1 MPKKKS
7 KQKKKA
13 KRERQEQQRQRIE
26 NLIQEKKESKQR
38 KKERKQKNRK
48 NRKNSDI
55 EFKEELLKLGYYIR
69 EVQGDGNCLF
79 RSVSEQIEETQ
90 NNFEKYRKITT
101 DYMEEHKEEF
111 QPFIEDDIT
120 IDDYIKSMKED
131 KEWGGNLEIYALSM
145 ALHANF
151 YVYIHNHPMYVVK
164 NFDDPK
170 KNIMLTYHDGK
181 HYNSL
186 RKLEEK
192 KEGED
197 YINNNNDYSDSEDNE
212 ESDED
217 VDPHLNDVNKLI
229 QSVKSLNI

>member
-1 MPKKKS
+1 MPRKS
-7 KQKKKA
+7 KGKKQKKK
-13 KRERQEQQRQRIE
+13 KDKKQKVDYNQQRIE
-26 NLIQEKKESKQR
+26 NRKNKKE
-38 KKERKQKNRK
+38 KNRK
-48 NRKNSDI
+48 NRKKDEDA
-55 EFKEELLKLGYYIR
+55 EFKEELKKLGYYIR
-69 EVQGDGNCLF
+69 EVKGDGNCLF
-79 RSVSEQIEETQ
+79 RSVAEQIEEDQ

-101 DYMEEHKEEF
+101 DYMENNKETF
-111 QPFIEDDIT
+111 QPFIEDDQT
-120 IDDYIKSMKED
+120 IDEYINNMKED

-186 RKLEEK
+186 RKLEER

-197 YINNNNDYSDSEDNE
+197 ENNNNNNNSSSD
-212 ESDED
+212 DED
-217 VDPHLNDVNKLI
+217 DESSEDPHLNDVNDLI
-229 QSVKSLNI
+229 QSVKTLNI

>member
-7 KQKKKA
+7 KQKKQA
-13 KRERQEQQRQRIE
+13 KRERQERQRQRYE
-26 NLIQEKKESKQR
+26 NFIQEKKEAKKQ
-38 KKERKQKNRK
+38 KKEKNKKNNKNRK
-48 NRKNSDI
+48 DSDI
-55 EFKEELLKLGYYIR
+55 EFKQELQKIGYYIR
-69 EVQGDGNCLF
+69 EVRGDGNCLF
-79 RSVSEQIEETQ
+79 RSVAEQIEEDQ

-111 QPFIEDDIT
+111 QPFIEDDQT

-131 KEWGGNLEIYALSM
+131 KEWGGNLEIYALSK

-164 NFDDPK
+164 NFTDPK

-186 RKLEEK
+186 R
-192 KEGED
+192 
-197 YINNNNDYSDSEDNE
+197 N
-212 ESDED
+212 
-217 VDPHLNDVNKLI
+217 
-229 QSVKSLNI
+229 

>member
-1 MPKKKS
+1 MPRKPKGK
-7 KQKKKA
+7 KQKKK
-13 KRERQEQQRQRIE
+13 KDKKQKVDYNQQKFE
-26 NLIQEKKESKQR
+26 NRKNKKE
-38 KKERKQKNRK
+38 KNRK
-48 NRKNSDI
+48 NRKKDEDA
-55 EFKEELLKLGYYIR
+55 EFKEELKKLGYYIR
-69 EVQGDGNCLF
+69 EVKGDGNCLF
-79 RSVSEQIEETQ
+79 RSVAEQIEEDQ

-111 QPFIEDDIT
+111 QPFIEDDQT

-212 ESDED
+212 ESDEE
-217 VDPHLNDVNKLI
+217 VDPHLNDVNQLI
-229 QSVKSLNI
+229 KSVKSLNI

>member
-197 YINNNNDYSDSEDNE
+197 DNNNGSQSEDNE
-212 ESDED
+212 ESDEE

-229 QSVKSLNI
+229 QSVKTLNI